1 MEEIFTITDKI
12 FTVQNTGIIIIVGA
26 ILYTI
31 IHLIEMR
38 ILENNLLKL
47 KKEREENSWTKKQT
61 GQEYVQ
67 QRITET
73 NAMIAGMNC

>member
-31 IHLIEMR
+31 VHLIEMR
-38 ILENNLLKL
+38 ILNNNLLKL
-47 KKEREENSWTKKQT
+47 KKEREENS
-61 GQEYVQ
+61 
-67 QRITET
+67 
-73 NAMIAGMNC
+73 